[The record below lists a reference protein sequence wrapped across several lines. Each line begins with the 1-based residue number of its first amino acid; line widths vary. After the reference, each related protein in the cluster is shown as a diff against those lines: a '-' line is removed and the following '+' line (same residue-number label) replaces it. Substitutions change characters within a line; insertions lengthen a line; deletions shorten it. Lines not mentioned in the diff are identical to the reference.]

1 MSFTRI
7 PLFLATAAAAL
18 TLSGGV
24 AQAETVGHVFP
35 AMDTA
40 ATIPSY
46 AQTASRN
53 DYVILQ
59 AWETQKLKSLKAAN
73 PNVRVLVYKNLAFS
87 AELPDSH
94 NGGSP
99 SGVLY
104 SEAPDSWFLRDRS
117 SGQRFTSD
125 GFGWLW
131 AMDIGSP
138 DYQRAWAANVIA
150 EMNSEGW
157 DGVFLDDANATMKY
171 HHPVDQVG
179 KYPSDASYSAAM
191 GTALAYIGPAV
202 RAAGKLAIPN
212 FAAWV
217 EAPTTYNS
225 WLQYVDG
232 ALDEMFCK
240 WGRGAGEGYRREPE
254 WNLQLK
260 EAKFAAAQGKDFIA
274 YTQGAPG
281 ETQAARFGYATVL
294 LASEGNASYAF
305 TPEYATENWMPEY
318 DYQLGAPQAEESRD
332 ENGVHRR
339 VFANGLVLVNP
350 TNASQSADFEGTY
363 SGSGLSN
370 ATAATLAPH
379 SALVL
384 TGSAAPRAKVSTI
397 KLFTAARSGKVKLR
411 WTVDKRVRD
420 YKIFRN
426 GKPVKTTRGR
436 HQVEAGLR
444 NGRLYRY
451 KIVGLDR
458 RGRVVARSQPK
469 RVRPG
474 AGGGIALAQAR
485 KLS

>member
-1 MSFTRI
+1 MRFTRI
-7 PLFLATAAAAL
+7 PVLVATVAAL
-18 TLSGGV
+18 MLSCGV
-24 AQAETVGHVFP
+24 ARADTVGHVFP

-40 ATIPSY
+40 ASIPSFS
-46 AQTASRN
+46 QTANRN

-59 AWETQKLKSLKAAN
+59 AWETQKLHSLKAAN
-73 PNVRVLVYKNLAFS
+73 PNVKVLVYKNLAFS

-104 SEAPDSWFLRDRS
+104 SEAPDSWFLKNG
-117 SGQRFTSD
+117 SGQRFTSE

-131 AMDIGSP
+131 AMDIGNA
-138 DYQRAWAANVIA
+138 DYQRAWADNVIA

-157 DGVFLDDANATMKY
+157 DGVFLDDSNATMKY
-171 HHPVDQVG
+171 HYPVAEVA
-179 KYPSDASYSAAM
+179 KYPSDATYSAAM
-191 GTALAYIGPAV
+191 GSALAYIGPKI
-202 RAAGKLAIPN
+202 RAAGKLAVPN

-217 EAPTTYNS
+217 EAPTVYNS

-240 WGRGAGEGYRREPE
+240 WGRGDGEGYRREPE

-294 LASEGNASYAF
+294 LASNGNASYAF

-318 DYQLGAPQAEESRD
+318 EYALGAPLAAESRD
-332 ENGVHRR
+332 SNGVHRR
-339 VFANGLVLVNP
+339 AFANGLVLVNP
-350 TNASQSADFEGTY
+350 TSSIQSADFEGTY
-363 SGSGLSN
+363 SGSGLTN

-384 TGSAAPRAKVSTI
+384 TGTAAPQEKVSTI
-397 KLFTAARSGKVKLR
+397 KLFTSAQSGKVSLR
-411 WTVDKRVRD
+411 WTVDKRVRQ

-426 GKPVKTTRGR
+426 GKPVETTSGR
-436 HQVEAGLR
+436 RSVEAGLR

-451 KIVGLDR
+451 KVVGLDR
-458 RGRVVARSQPK
+458 RGRVVARSMPK
-469 RVRPG
+469 QVRPG
-474 AGGGIALAQAR
+474 ASAVALAQR
-485 KLS
+485 SKVS